1 MNDECRMM
9 KKNKKL
15 MVISFTLMTAFL
27 LVLSMTNCGKKAPE
41 PNVVLIVIDTLR
53 ADHLPFYGYKKNT
66 APFLSEI
73 AAKSAVFDNTFS
85 VSSWTASATAS
96 IFTSLYPVQH
106 GVILGYWASRNL
118 RIEFHRIPGEIKTI
132 PEVMKEKGYKTY
144 GTAANVNICEKQGFT
159 QGFDKFEQ
167 HRYGEKSKLN
177 RQLKKWEKDIK
188 SGGKYFLYI
197 HYNDPHLPYHQRAPW
212 YQKKKGRNE
221 DRMARYDSEINHV
234 DQKIKEM
241 YELFGWDKNTLLI
254 IAADHGEEFLE
265 HKGATHANTLYSE
278 VLRVPFVICFP
289 GKDQVHKRIKTNV
302 STIDILPTLKDYLGI
317 KDGEFTQGI
326 SLMPYIRGQEKED
339 NSRYL
344 YPYMR
349 TQKNWRRLLRAAVW
363 KDWKYIFSN
372 ENEKELYNLKDD
384 PGEKFNLYEKN
395 KKLAGELFYRYHEFE
410 KKCKKFQW
418 ERKKGTLSSKKIK
431 ELQTLGYVE

>member
-1 MNDECRMM
+1 VVF
-9 KKNKKL
+9 L
-15 MVISFTLMTAFL
+15 ALAVTALIIISQ
-27 LVLSMTNCGKKAPE
+27 VNCGKKAPE

-73 AAKSAVFDNTFS
+73 ASRSVVFDNTFS

-96 IFTSLYPVQH
+96 IFTSLYPIQH

-118 RIEFHRIPGEIKTI
+118 KIEFHRIPAEIKTI

-159 QGFDKFEQ
+159 QGFDKFEL

-177 RQLKKWEKDIK
+177 KQLKKWAEEIK

-197 HYNDPHLPYHQRAPW
+197 HYNDPHLPYHKRAPW
-212 YQKKKGRNE
+212 YKKKKGRTA
-221 DRMARYDSEINHV
+221 DKISRYDSEINHV

-254 IAADHGEEFLE
+254 VAADHGEEFME
-265 HKGATHANTLYSE
+265 HKGSTHANTLYSE
-278 VLRVPFVICFP
+278 VLRVPFMICFP
-289 GKDQVHKRIKTNV
+289 GEDQVYKRIKHNV
-302 STIDILPTLKDYLGI
+302 CTIDILPTMKDYLDI
-317 KDGEFTQGI
+317 EDGQFTEGLSQ
-326 SLMPYIRGQEKED
+326 MPVIRGEKKES
-339 NSRYL
+339 NQRYF
-344 YPYMR
+344 YPYLR
-349 TQKNWRRLLRAAVW
+349 TQKNWRHLLRATIW
-363 KDWKYIFSN
+363 DDWKYIFSN
-372 ENEKELYNLKDD
+372 KNKKELYNLKDD
-384 PGEKFNLYEKN
+384 PGEKANIYEDNKNLT
-395 KKLAGELFYRYHEFE
+395 GQLFFRYSEFE
-410 KKCKKFQW
+410 KKCKKFKW
-418 ERKKGTLSSKKIK
+418 ERKKGKLSSKKIK